1 MENKIETAIR
11 RDESLIDC
19 EHAIIATLLN
29 KPRLI
34 GQAMA
39 SLDPEDFTGLRKP
52 IFDAICR
59 LYSTG
64 KAVDTVVLTAQLGEE
79 YRDYV
84 YDIAKFPGNHAA
96 LEVYCE
102 SLRDGHRLEE
112 AKEAATSVLYARS
125 IAEASETIE
134 KMAGL
139 MSGRKRMRRLSAFD
153 AASDFLDR
161 LSDKRKKEFIQWG
174 IDGLDIN
181 TYTELGDFV
190 ALGGYPS
197 AGKTALACQIALEQ
211 AKRYR
216 VGFFSLETKEDKLVD
231 RMMAQLSGVEL
242 RKIKLRE
249 DLSQTEERAL
259 VRAAEVLSTR
269 LIDNYHS
276 PGATVQDIKA
286 EALANRL
293 QIVYID
299 YLQLLH
305 HKGSTRYDKVTDIS
319 QELHTMAQDHGIMV
333 VALSQLSRPEK
344 KGDKFVPPGMQSFK
358 ESGQIEQDVDVGLIL
373 YNKEPNNYRSNRIL
387 KIAKNKEG
395 VRANLELEF
404 EGGIMR
410 FTEATPES
418 PPKPRRKRKAPAE
431 EEYENEKLP
440 I

>member
-1 MENKIETAIR
+1 MENKIGTAIR

-102 SLRDGHRLEE
+102 ALRDGHRLEE

-153 AASDFLDR
+153 AASVFLDR

-181 TYTELGDFV
+181 TYIT
-190 ALGGYPS
+190 
-197 AGKTALACQIALEQ
+197 
-211 AKRYR
+211 
-216 VGFFSLETKEDKLVD
+216 
-231 RMMAQLSGVEL
+231 
-242 RKIKLRE
+242 KIKKLYDVSAVSIPANDGTSISARRTADGVIE
-249 DLSQTEERAL
+249 Q
-259 VRAAEVLSTR
+259 
-269 LIDNYHS
+269 
-276 PGATVQDIKA
+276 IKA
-286 EALANRL
+286 ERL
-293 QIVYID
+293 E
-299 YLQLLH
+299 
-305 HKGSTRYDKVTDIS
+305 R
-319 QELHTMAQDHGIMV
+319 
-333 VALSQLSRPEK
+333 
-344 KGDKFVPPGMQSFK
+344 
-358 ESGQIEQDVDVGLIL
+358 
-373 YNKEPNNYRSNRIL
+373 
-387 KIAKNKEG
+387 AKNKLKLL
-395 VRANLELEF
+395 LEV
-404 EGGIMR
+404 
-410 FTEATPES
+410 
-418 PPKPRRKRKAPAE
+418 
-431 EEYENEKLP
+431 
-440 I
+440 